1 MIEWQDLA
9 AAVKFA
15 MPFFVSTNQEVE
27 QLFGGLAILTDR
39 ALEAGI
45 AGRGLRQGL
54 GELAESLGD
63 NTRKLQEMGKEDCK
77 QNRVSTTPSAEE
89 LPAMLLPDEP
99 GYEEDDVMD
108 A

>member
-1 MIEWQDLA
+1 MAIDD
-9 AAVKFA
+9 K
-15 MPFFVSTNQEVE
+15 MMKK
-27 QLFGGLAILTDR
+27 QLQGGM
-39 ALEAGI
+39 
-45 AGRGLRQGL
+45 AGRGAVNLNEVGTTYAATQARKAHIAGQRAKARG
-54 GELAESLGD
+54 AFAS
-63 NTRKLQEMGKEDCK
+63 KLQEMGKEDWK